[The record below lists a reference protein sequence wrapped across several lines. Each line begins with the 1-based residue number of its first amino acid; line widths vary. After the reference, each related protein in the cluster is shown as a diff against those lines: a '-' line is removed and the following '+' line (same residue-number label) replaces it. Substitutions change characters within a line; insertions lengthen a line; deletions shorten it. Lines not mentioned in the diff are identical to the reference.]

1 MISCEERDGQ
11 YCIKVEGDTEEFLAE
26 TCSILAAMCAEM
38 KAEPTDMLYDIIMNF
53 LPGYP
58 KPREQMPILAEWLR
72 ESAEDLRDVVGVPS

>member
-1 MISCEERDGQ
+1 MILCEEQGEQ

-26 TCSILAAMCAEM
+26 TCTILAAMCMEM

-58 KPREQMPILAEWLR
+58 GASEQMLILAEWLR